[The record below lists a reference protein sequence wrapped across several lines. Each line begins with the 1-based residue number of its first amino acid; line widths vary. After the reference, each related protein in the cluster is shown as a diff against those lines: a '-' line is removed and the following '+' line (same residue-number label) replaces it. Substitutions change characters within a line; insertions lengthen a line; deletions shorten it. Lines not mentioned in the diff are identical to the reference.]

1 MTKAAGNRSFRD
13 ILSGVTDKT
22 ISGLE
27 QIAAMDQKVTQLR
40 TMDDMMK
47 TVREFTNRLIVIE
60 ADCDKLEQ
68 EHERVRVALVRLQ
81 EQMKDQFIEH
91 MHGWEI
97 TAKLRRP
104 VPDPGTEPREAE

>member
-1 MTKAAGNRSFRD
+1 MTKASSSWRDVLAGVKERTVD
-13 ILSGVTDKT
+13 
-22 ISGLE
+22 GLE
-27 QIAAMDQKVTQLR
+27 QIAAMDQKVAPIR

-47 TVREFTNRLIVIE
+47 TVREYSNRLIVIE

-68 EHERVRVALVRLQ
+68 EHERLRVKLVRLQ

-104 VPDPGTEPREAE
+104 IPIEPNAEPADAPV